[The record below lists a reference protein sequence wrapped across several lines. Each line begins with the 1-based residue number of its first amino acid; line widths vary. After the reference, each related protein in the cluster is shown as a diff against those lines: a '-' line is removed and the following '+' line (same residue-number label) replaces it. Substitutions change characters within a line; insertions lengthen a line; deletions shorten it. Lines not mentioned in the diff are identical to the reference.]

1 MSEDRSIVPTDAERL
16 AMLDAR
22 VTELER
28 RMRDVPHFEL
38 VERQKLDWAVIR
50 ELIQ

>member
-1 MSEDRSIVPTDAERL
+1 MSDLTDADRL
-16 AMLDAR
+16 AMLEHR
-22 VTELER
+22 VTELEK

-38 VERQKLDWAVIR
+38 VEEPTRKLDWAVIR

>member
-1 MSEDRSIVPTDAERL
+1 MSEDL
-16 AMLDAR
+16 APHRTWPEVWPPMGFSLL
-22 VTELER
+22 EL

-38 VERQKLDWAVIR
+38 VEAGRKLDWAVIR

>member
-1 MSEDRSIVPTDAERL
+1 MSEHTDADRL
-16 AMLDAR
+16 AMLEAR